1 PPAQPTGEF
10 TEGTI
15 RTFFGAGSP
24 AVIAN
29 PGALVIDAS
38 DNLFVSG
45 FRQIPDPTAPLG
57 FRGEAG
63 VFKITPAKE
72 ISLVTRITGI
82 TALAFDSQGSLFV
95 LEERFPDQFQSQNIS
110 VLHKILIPGGTQ
122 TTVASNLTH
131 PRGLL
136 VIGGR
141 IIVSESEFANDVVEL
156 PSSSG
161 GAFKLIAGKTNQ
173 PGFSGDGGPAVEAQ
187 LDRPEALAIDS
198 LGKIFICDVGN
209 RRVRVIDTNGIINTA
224 IAFSF
229 VSSNDI
235 PTVIFANANLRIPL
249 ITVEVAKVLDLEG
262 NVIAG
267 TGISGFSGDGGPA
280 VNAQLN
286 DPRGLAMDSKGFL
299 YIADR
304 GNNRIRIVNPKR
316 GAGTPFIQ

>member
-1 PPAQPTGEF
+1 M
-10 TEGTI
+10 
-15 RTFFGAGSP
+15 
-24 AVIAN
+24 
-29 PGALVIDAS
+29 
-38 DNLFVSG
+38 
-45 FRQIPDPTAPLG
+45 
-57 FRGEAG
+57 
-63 VFKITPAKE
+63 
-72 ISLVTRITGI
+72 
-82 TALAFDSQGSLFV
+82 
-95 LEERFPDQFQSQNIS
+95 
-110 VLHKILIPGGTQ
+110 
-122 TTVASNLTH
+122 
-131 PRGLL
+131 
-136 VIGGR
+136 
-141 IIVSESEFANDVVEL
+141 
-156 PSSSG
+156 
-161 GAFKLIAGKTNQ
+161 
-173 PGFSGDGGPAVEAQ
+173 
-187 LDRPEALAIDS
+187 
-198 LGKIFICDVGN
+198 
-209 RRVRVIDTNGIINTA
+209 IDTNGIINTA